1 MAKLKYL
8 ADMNISPL
16 TVSVLCHKGYDVL
29 RVNAVLSPSVTDE
42 QILLHSR
49 EREYVVITEDM
60 DFSALLALS
69 GYGRPSVV
77 SLRLS
82 FSDPESVADRLIH
95 VLPLCEKS
103 LEEGCVVSVSD
114 EAIRMRRLPIG

>member
-1 MAKLKYL
+1 MRF
-8 ADMNISPL
+8 SPCQL
-16 TVSVLCHKGYDVL
+16 LRGSSFSSGAGGESSPSCNHKVLGVRQRKGYPL
-29 RVNAVLSPSVTDE
+29 
-42 QILLHSR
+42 ILLHSR

-95 VLPLCEKS
+95 VLPLCETS
-103 LEEGCVVSVSD
+103 LAEGCVVSVSD